1 VAPIPDEGEVGDL
14 GEVAGIVVGGYAAA
28 CCDGCVQGLRGGSA
42 VKIAGDVGTRKI
54 VDCVEKPSALDTWD
68 LRTGIGLEEMQ
79 WVAS

>member
-1 VAPIPDEGEVGDL
+1 MAPIPDEGEVGDL
-14 GEVAGIVVGGYAAA
+14 GEVAGIVIGGYAAA
-28 CCDGCVQGLRGGSA
+28 CCNGCVQGLRGGGA

-54 VDCVEKPSALDTWD
+54 VDCVVKPSALDTWD